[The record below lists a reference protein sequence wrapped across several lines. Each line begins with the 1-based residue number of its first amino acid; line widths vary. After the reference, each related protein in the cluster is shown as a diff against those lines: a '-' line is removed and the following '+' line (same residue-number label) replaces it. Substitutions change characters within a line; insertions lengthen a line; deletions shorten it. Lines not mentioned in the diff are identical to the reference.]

1 MTYRYTYF
9 LDRALGKSVGEALQE
24 LGVNLEFHH
33 DHFYPGSPD
42 TEWLPIVSQRHWI
55 VLTKDLNIGRNLLE
69 VQAIAQAKGRVF
81 ILVSGNL
88 SRLAMAS
95 IFVKAIDRIEK
106 ITQGNQ
112 APFIAKIY
120 RDSSV
125 KLWKN
130 KTELKKT
137 LPN

>member
-9 LDRALGKSVGEALQE
+9 LDRALGKSVGEALQA
-24 LGVNLEFHH
+24 LGVNIEFHH
-33 DHFYPGSPD
+33 DHFDPGSPD
-42 TEWLPIVSQRHWI
+42 TEWLPIVSQRNWI
-55 VLTKDLNIGRNLLE
+55 VLTKDENIGRNLLE
-69 VQAIAQAKGRVF
+69 VQAIAHSNGRVF

-88 SRLAMAS
+88 SRQAMAS
-95 IFVKAIDRIEK
+95 IFVKAIDKIEK

-120 RDSSV
+120 RNSTV